1 MNTFLK
7 ISIFICT
14 FLTGIIIGFSIH
26 KFQPSFYIEIR
37 NSFKRITT
45 DNLESLLTD
54 KIIQKDLIDR
64 KFYTKDILNKI
75 NQENFINNKNF
86 RDYFDLVTK
95 ATFDNYVNNKNNFKK
110 NLFLIIF

>member
-14 FLTGIIIGFSIH
+14 FLAGILIGYSIH

-37 NSFKRITT
+37 NSFKRISSE
-45 DNLESLLTD
+45 NLDGLLTD

-75 NQENFINNKNF
+75 NQENFINNSE
-86 RDYFDLVTK
+86 
-95 ATFDNYVNNKNNFKK
+95 
-110 NLFLIIF
+110 